1 MDFKNTVLYDE
12 HIKLKA
18 LMAPFAG
25 WNMPIHYG
33 SIIEETKHTR
43 ISVSAFDICHM
54 GEFIVTEDPSKSSL
68 DKIITNPVVKMK
80 ALTCRYGFLLNAN
93 GTPVDDLIVYRLQT
107 DKWMIV
113 VNASNIEN
121 DAQKIKENLSK
132 EAKFEDISQA
142 TVKIDLQ
149 GPKAMEVMKK
159 LVGDSI
165 KKLKYFQFDTFDLL
179 GGKYLISRTGYT
191 GELGYELYISAD
203 KGVELWN
210 KLLADPLVKPAGLGA
225 RDILRL
231 EAGLPLYGDEL
242 TEDVTPLEAG
252 MEKFLD
258 FEKDFIGKDA
268 LLKQKNTGV
277 EKKLT
282 GVIIEGRRTPR
293 HTNRVHIDNT
303 DCGFVTSGV
312 FSPYVNK
319 GIGFMYINA
328 DKVVEGNEVL
338 IKLDKGEVKG
348 IITTPPF
355 IKNTSIKYQEA

>member
-1 MDFKNTVLYDE
+1 MNIKNTILYDE
-12 HIKLKA
+12 HLRLKA

-25 WNMPIHYG
+25 WNMPIQYG
-33 SIIEETKHTR
+33 SIIEETKYTR
-43 ISVSAFDICHM
+43 TAAAAFDICHM
-54 GEFIVTEDPSKSSL
+54 GEFIVTEDPSKSTL
-68 DKIITNPVVKMK
+68 DEIITNPVVKMK
-80 ALTCRYGFLLNAN
+80 SLNCRYGFLLNDN
-93 GTPVDDLIVYRLQT
+93 GTPIDDLIVYRLKADQ
-107 DKWMIV
+107 WMIV
-113 VNASNIEN
+113 VNASNIEA
-121 DAQKIKENLSK
+121 DAGKIKANLSK
-132 EAKFEDISQA
+132 EAGFEDISGVTA
-142 TVKIDLQ
+142 KIDLQ
-149 GPKAMEVMKK
+149 GPKSMEVMKK

-179 GGKYLISRTGYT
+179 GGRYIISRTGYT
-191 GELGYELYISAD
+191 GELGYEIYINAD

-258 FEKDFIGKDA
+258 FEKEFIGREA
-268 LLKQKNTGV
+268 LLKQKKNGIT
-277 EKKLT
+277 KKLT
-282 GVIIEGRRTPR
+282 GVVIEGRRTPR
-293 HTNRVHIDNT
+293 HTNRVHINNT
-303 DCGFVTSGV
+303 DCGFITSGV
-312 FSPYVNK
+312 FSPHINK
-319 GIGFMYINA
+319 GIGFMYLDA
-328 DKVVEGNEVL
+328 DKVIEGNEVL

>member
-1 MDFKNTVLYDE
+1 MDHKNTVLYDE

-33 SIIEETKHTR
+33 SIIEETKYTR
-43 ISVSAFDICHM
+43 IAAAAFDICHM
-54 GEFIVTEDPSKSSL
+54 GEFIVTEDPAKSTL
-68 DKIITNPVVKMK
+68 DETITNPVVKMK
-80 ALTCRYGFLLNAN
+80 PLTCRYGFLLNDN
-93 GTPVDDLIVYRLQT
+93 GTPVDDLIVYRMKE

-113 VNASNIEN
+113 VNASNIEH
-121 DAQKIKENLSK
+121 DAKKIKANLSK
-132 EAKFEDISQA
+132 EAGFEDISGV

-149 GPKAMEVMKK
+149 GPKSMEVMKK

-179 GGKYLISRTGYT
+179 GGRHIISRTGYT

-203 KGVELWN
+203 KGVELWK

-242 TEDVTPLEAG
+242 TESVTPLEAG

-258 FEKDFIGKDA
+258 FEKAFIGREA
-268 LLKQKNTGV
+268 LLKQKRTGIT
-277 EKKLT
+277 KKLT
-282 GVIIEGRRTPR
+282 GVAIEGRRTPR
-293 HTNRVHIDNT
+293 HTNRVHINNS

-312 FSPYVNK
+312 FSPHLNK
-319 GIGFMYINA
+319 GIGFMYLDA
-328 DKVVEGNEVL
+328 DKVIEGNEVL
-338 IKLDKGEVKG
+338 IKLDKGEVSGK
-348 IITTPPF
+348 ITTPPF